1 MKFSEKMS
9 LMVILE
15 FTKNQDSTFSFE
27 RHLFGKITGGG
38 GGKGEKKERKN
49 KIEYHFVAY

>member
-38 GGKGEKKERKN
+38 GGGGMSDIIERKN
-49 KIEYHFVAY
+49 KIE

>member
-15 FTKNQDSTFSFE
+15 FTKNQDSTFFFE

-38 GGKGEKKERKN
+38 GMGDIIERKN
-49 KIEYHFVAY
+49 KIE

>member
-15 FTKNQDSTFSFE
+15 FTKNQDSTFFFE

-38 GGKGEKKERKN
+38 PGGGMSDIIERKN
-49 KIEYHFVAY
+49 KIE

>member
-15 FTKNQDSTFSFE
+15 FTKNQDSTFFFE
-27 RHLFGKITGGG
+27 RHLVGKITGGG
-38 GGKGEKKERKN
+38 RGGGMSDIIERKN
-49 KIEYHFVAY
+49 KIE

>member
-15 FTKNQDSTFSFE
+15 FNKNQDSTFFFE
-27 RHLFGKITGGG
+27 RHLFGKITGGMG
-38 GGKGEKKERKN
+38 DITERKN
-49 KIEYHFVAY
+49 KIE

>member
-15 FTKNQDSTFSFE
+15 FTKNQDSTFFFE

-38 GGKGEKKERKN
+38 GEGDIIERKN
-49 KIEYHFVAY
+49 KIE

>member
-1 MKFSEKMS
+1 MS

-15 FTKNQDSTFSFE
+15 FTKNQDSTFFFE

-38 GGKGEKKERKN
+38 GGGGMSDIIERKN
-49 KIEYHFVAY
+49 KIE